1 MNEALV
7 RAATVALLAGL
18 LVVCVLRLEPTTS
31 ITHFLPSGEEDELG
45 GLSRRLVE
53 SDLSRTMVLRIRG
66 DGDRRAAADA
76 LAAALREHP
85 EVAWVQSGASD
96 SFAEALFHLYFP
108 RRVYL
113 ASEDPEQGIPRMLE
127 PEGLQRRAE
136 TLRSRLAGPTSSL
149 FTRHAPADPLG
160 LFAALVERAREAE
173 PVAVQEDAAFVFVHT
188 RASAFDSS
196 RQAPVLEA
204 IEAAFHRVAAEH
216 GPGLTLEQSGVNRF
230 AVASERSIRRDVNFI
245 SIVSLLGVGVLF
257 LSFFRSVRSLAL
269 ALLPTALGIA
279 VASAVAAEAFAP
291 VHGLTLGFGL
301 ALIGVAIDYPIHV
314 INHHALDPQGAT
326 PRTTVARLRRSLLMG
341 GGTTALAFGVLALS
355 DFPGVDDMGAFAA
368 IGVLAALGAT
378 LISLPSFM
386 PREGR
391 ALSSGFQRAA
401 AAALARGARRLA
413 KHRGVA
419 AALPVLLAA
428 IAAVGL
434 PQVRWEDDPAA
445 LSTPDPILVEE
456 DRRVRAGA
464 FGVDMDRLVVALAPS
479 PEAALALNDRVYG
492 RLEEAVAAGHLEGVQ
507 SLHALLWS
515 EELQRRNLEALRSVQ
530 DLDAR
535 IDAAYTQAGFR
546 AGVFEAFGEAV
557 RHPQAPALRP
567 EDLADSPLGR
577 LLETALVPLGDD
589 WAVITYLRE
598 VRSTAGI
605 REALAGLDGAH
616 FFDRDALLRE
626 IFAGYRL
633 STLRLVAL
641 GAGLIFATLLACYRR
656 VRAALLVLLPSGLA
670 PLTTLGL
677 LGMLGIP
684 VNLLAVVSLIL
695 VMGMGVDY
703 GVFALECSRDPRR
716 MAPTMLSLLVC
727 CLTTIFVFGTLALSE
742 HPALRSIGLT
752 TGIGISLAFLVSPAV
767 LALAGEGDV

>member
-7 RAATVALLAGL
+7 RAATLVLLAGL
-18 LVVCVLRLEPTTS
+18 LAMCALRLEVTSS
-31 ITHFLPSGEEDELG
+31 ITHFLPSGDESELA

-66 DGDRRAAADA
+66 DGDRRAAAEA
-76 LAAALREHP
+76 LAASLRKHP
-85 EVAWVQSGASD
+85 EVAWVQGGASE

-113 ASEDPEQGIPRMLE
+113 ASEDPERGIPRMLE

-136 TLRSRLAGPTSSL
+136 TLRSRLAGPTSLL

-173 PVAVQEDAAFVFVHT
+173 PMAVQEDAAFVFVRT
-188 RASAFDSS
+188 RASPFDSS

-204 IEAAFHRVAAEH
+204 IEAAFHQVAAEH
-216 GPGLTLEQSGVNRF
+216 GPGLALEQSGVNRF
-230 AVASERSIRRDVNFI
+230 AVASERSIRRDANFI
-245 SIVSLLGVGVLF
+245 SIVSVLGVGALF
-257 LSFFRSVRSLAL
+257 LAFFRSVRSLVL
-269 ALLPTALGIA
+269 VLIPTTLGIA
-279 VASAVAAEAFAP
+279 VATAVASEAFAP

-301 ALIGVAIDYPIHV
+301 ALIGVTIDYPIHV
-314 INHHALDPQGAT
+314 INHHAFAEGAT

-378 LISLPSFM
+378 LISLPAFM

-401 AAALARGARRLA
+401 AAALARGARWLA
-413 KHRGVA
+413 RHRGVA
-419 AALPVLLAA
+419 AALPVLFAA

-479 PEAALALNDRVYG
+479 PEAALALNDRVHG
-492 RLEEAVAAGHLEGVQ
+492 RLEEAVAAGHLGGIQ

-535 IDAAYTQAGFR
+535 IDTAYTQGGFR
-546 AGVFEAFGEAV
+546 AGAFEAFGEAV
-557 RHPQAPALRP
+557 RHPQAPPLRP
-567 EDLADSPLGR
+567 DDLADSPLGR
-577 LLETALVPLGDD
+577 LLEAALVPLGDD

-598 VRSTAGI
+598 VRSKEGI

-641 GAGLIFATLLACYRR
+641 GAVLIFATLLVCYRR
-656 VRAALLVLLPSGLA
+656 LRAALLVLLPSALV